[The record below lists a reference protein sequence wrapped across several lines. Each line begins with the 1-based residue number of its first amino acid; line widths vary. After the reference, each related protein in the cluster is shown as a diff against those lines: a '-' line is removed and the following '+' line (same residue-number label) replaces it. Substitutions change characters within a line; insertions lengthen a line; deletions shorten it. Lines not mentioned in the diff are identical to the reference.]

1 MARFVVQRKSD
12 SRQVTASVPAE
23 TFTLLKAMQLMM
35 GDKIEATVGHVIEQ
49 LVSMVQEPA
58 SKSEVDSF
66 NKLLTDAVKKVQAET
81 AEEPPATTN
90 HHKKGATGA

>member
-1 MARFVVQRKSD
+1 
-12 SRQVTASVPAE
+12 
-23 TFTLLKAMQLMM
+23 MQLMM

-81 AEEPPATTN
+81 TEEPPATN
-90 HHKKGATGA
+90 QNKKGAAGA